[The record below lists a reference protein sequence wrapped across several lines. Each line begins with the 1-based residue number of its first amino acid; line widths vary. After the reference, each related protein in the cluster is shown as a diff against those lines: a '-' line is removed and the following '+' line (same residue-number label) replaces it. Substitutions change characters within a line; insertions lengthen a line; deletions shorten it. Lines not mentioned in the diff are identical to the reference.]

1 MDKKQSLKIP
11 IVEDQQGVLPELI
24 ETEVKGDR
32 GASDDVAPSK
42 PAPQKSKVAK
52 AKREVYT
59 GV

>member
-11 IVEDQQGVLPELI
+11 IVEDQKGVLPELI

-32 GASDDVAPSK
+32 SADDEVPQSK

-52 AKREVYT
+52 GKREIYT
-59 GV
+59 GF